1 MTSGIIIRPAIDED
15 FVPLCALYCQSVKCN
30 PNGFIQDLTYHGCLI
45 AKTREWRKAGGDM
58 LIARADDA
66 VIAMGG
72 LAPDGSD
79 SLELCKLHVDAA
91 WQGRGLGRLL
101 AERLIELATTRGFAD
116 VKLHV
121 TVTQEAAISLY
132 RSIGF
137 RPVKKEVFR
146 TTVFGQLASF
156 DTLHM
161 CLPIRSERRAAS
173 A

>member
-1 MTSGIIIRPAIDED
+1 MTSGDVTIRPTTDED
-15 FVPLCALYCQSVKCN
+15 FAPLCALYCQSVKCN
-30 PNGFIQDLTYHGCLI
+30 PNGFIQDLSYHGCLI

-58 LIARADDA
+58 LVGRTGEA

-91 WQGRGLGRLL
+91 WQGHGLGRLL
-101 AERLIELATTRGFAD
+101 TERLIELAAARGFAD

-121 TVTQEAAISLY
+121 TMTQKPAITLY
-132 RSIGF
+132 RSMGF
-137 RPVKKEVFR
+137 RPVKEEVFR
-146 TTVFGQLASF
+146 TTVFGEPASF

-161 CLPIRSERRAAS
+161 CLPIQAERRVAG
-173 A
+173 